1 MLNCMG
7 GSDEASLCSEVAS
20 REVPRRSQSGGWRI
34 YKVVGSVKQNR
45 AVGPGGFG
53 LHGGQ
58 VPPHIYSIPRR
69 GPSIRSS
76 APSSKIVPSVLEVL
90 AFTVARFHHTS
101 IRSHAGD
108 HDGFSDSLLFCGGRP
123 GAQSYVRSWLDQR
136 YILEHPGMRTSPT
149 EF

>member
-1 MLNCMG
+1 RRRCLLTSAICRRHAG
-7 GSDEASLCSEVAS
+7 GA
-20 REVPRRSQSGGWRI
+20 
-34 YKVVGSVKQNR
+34 
-45 AVGPGGFG
+45 
-53 LHGGQ
+53 
-58 VPPHIYSIPRR
+58 
-69 GPSIRSS
+69 SIRSS